1 MLTCTQE
8 KCSRSELSQLILK
21 LKEAPITD
29 ALEIKSST
37 PEEQN
42 EMREFFNNHPQYK
55 ELLDTYQRITNEV
68 IEGSTYQVEELNK
81 KIKTYE
87 ESITSLEKRTEY
99 VFQNQKFYDE
109 IVADF
114 IQFKKLSEV
123 CIAQAGYYDPYCP
136 TERYNLKLEKKLML
150 IMMEELK

>member
-29 ALEIKSST
+29 VLEIKSST
-37 PEEQN
+37 PEQQN
-42 EMREFFNNHPQYK
+42 EMRELFNNHPQYK
-55 ELLDTYQRITNEV
+55 ELLDTYQRIINEV
-68 IEGSTYQVEELNK
+68 IEGSTYQFEELNK

-87 ESITSLEKRTEY
+87 ESITSLEKRTEH

-109 IVADF
+109 IVVDS

-123 CIAQAGYYDPYCP
+123 CIDQAGYYDPYCP